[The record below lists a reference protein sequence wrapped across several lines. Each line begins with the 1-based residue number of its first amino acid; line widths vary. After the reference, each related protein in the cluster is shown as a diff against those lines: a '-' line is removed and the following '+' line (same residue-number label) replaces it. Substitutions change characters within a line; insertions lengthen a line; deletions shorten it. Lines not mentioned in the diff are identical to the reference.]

1 MNTKYQKSTY
11 LLGFVLALGVLA
23 STAALAQIN
32 KCKEDNGKIV
42 YSDSPCRPPPPP
54 KVVATPSPS
63 PAAKAASTSPVAA
76 LPAPVFNAAKDGKL
90 NEASVAAL
98 LQHAAD
104 LAAQSNYRAQCALAA
119 SDIKFI
125 LTDNSSRPATV
136 LTGGRK
142 ELCDAQRD
150 SASAIQAAQLQPAV
164 ILGKQSIKVNS
175 AGTQAVASYE
185 STTTLSQQ
193 GQAIMRLRCARKE
206 TLSVYQEQ
214 ILYSDVIATCKP
226 L

>member
-1 MNTKYQKSTY
+1 MKIKNQKSTHV
-11 LLGFVLALGVLA
+11 LGLILALGVLP

-42 YSDSPCRPPPPP
+42 YSDAPCRPPPPP
-54 KVVATPSPS
+54 KVVAIPS
-63 PAAKAASTSPVAA
+63 PAPVAKVASPAPVAA
-76 LPAPVFNAAKDGKL
+76 PPAPVFNAAKGGKL

-98 LQHAAD
+98 LQHASD
-104 LAAQSNYRAQCALAA
+104 LSVQSNYRAQCALVA
-119 SDIKFI
+119 SDIKFN
-125 LTDNSSRPATV
+125 LTDNSTRPATV

-150 SASAIQAAQLQPAV
+150 SALAFQAAQLQSV
-164 ILGKQSIKVNS
+164 EVLGKQSINVNS

-185 STTTLSQQ
+185 STTTLSMQ
-193 GQAIMRLRCARKE
+193 GQVVMRMRCSRKE

-214 ILYSDVIATCKP
+214 ILYSDLLATCKP
-226 L
+226 Q